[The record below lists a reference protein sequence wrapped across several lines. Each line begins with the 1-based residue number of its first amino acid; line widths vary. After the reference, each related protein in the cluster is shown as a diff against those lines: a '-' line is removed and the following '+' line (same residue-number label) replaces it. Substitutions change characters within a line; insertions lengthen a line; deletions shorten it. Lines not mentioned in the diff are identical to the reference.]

1 MYSQSLMYELFLIQS
16 KMVEILVKNVGT
28 SLSTIPPTMIPT
40 RYLLPF
46 SPRIVKGPAIGFVN

>member
-1 MYSQSLMYELFLIQS
+1 MYELFLIQS